1 MEWEI
6 LNANNFRW
14 GRETY
19 PTREAAETELKTFW
33 RGVHGVDLK
42 KFSIREVPA
51 PTVCRKDLFENG
63 QVLSEVAQ

>member
-19 PTREAAETELKTFW
+19 PTKEAAETELKTFW

-42 KFSIREVPA
+42 KFMIREVLA
-51 PTVCRKDLFENG
+51 KDLPEAG
-63 QVLSEVAQ
+63 QVLFKMEQSDV